1 MKKPQH
7 GFSLIELAIVLV
19 IVTILIGGLAVPLSA
34 QIEARRIAETRKIME
49 EAREALMGY
58 AMTHSCTCQYASTG
72 ALSQAPL
79 GPLPQSTCTALCP
92 PSGPSSTTLK
102 RPYLPCPDT
111 DGNGLENRPGGA
123 ECLRPRGYFPWVDLG
138 TASQDAWGNRL
149 WYEVTP
155 AFSDASTGFSNAN
168 AIPPGPLG
176 DTQICDA
183 NGCARTIA
191 SNVPVTLVSHGPNGW
206 GGLNINGNTL
216 ATPTSADELENN
228 SAQTNVNNVY
238 ISRAPSKSDS
248 ALGEFDDLVT
258 WISTPVLISR
268 VCPTPGGC
276 P

>member
-1 MKKPQH
+1 MKKVQQ

-58 AMTHSCTCQYASTG
+58 AMTHSCACAYDSAGNFINPAPPKSCTQASCPPPSTG
-72 ALSQAPL
+72 MSAKTLS
-79 GPLPQSTCTALCP
+79 
-92 PSGPSSTTLK
+92 

-111 DGNGLENRPGGA
+111 DGDGKENRPSPQNA
-123 ECLRPRGYFPWVDLG
+123 ECLQSQGYLPWVNLG
-138 TASQDAWGNRL
+138 VGSQDAWGNRL
-149 WYEVTP
+149 WYEVTDP
-155 AFSDASTGFSNAN
+155 YSDATKGFSNASTGN
-168 AIPPGPLG
+168 V
-176 DTQICDA
+176 QICDA
-183 NGCARTIA
+183 SGCAQNIA
-191 SNVPVTLVSHGPNGW
+191 SNVPVALVSHGPNGW
-206 GGLNINGNTL
+206 GALNINGNIL

-228 SAQTNVNNVY
+228 SALTNNNKVY
-238 ISRAPSKSDS
+238 ISRTPSKPDS

-258 WISTPVLISR
+258 WISTPLLISR

>member
-1 MKKPQH
+1 MRKAD

-58 AMTHSCTCQYASTG
+58 AMTHSCTCQYDNVGT
-72 ALSQAPL
+72 LSQAPL
-79 GPLPQSTCTALCP
+79 GPPPQSTCTAQCP
-92 PSGPSSTTLK
+92 STGPNSATFK

-111 DGNGLENRPGGA
+111 DGNGTENRPANA
-123 ECLRPRGYFPWVDLG
+123 ECLQPRGYFPWVSLG
-138 TASQDAWGNRL
+138 TGSQDAWGNRL
-149 WYEVTP
+149 WYEVTDP
-155 AFSDASTGFSNAN
+155 YSDATKGFSNAST
-168 AIPPGPLG
+168 G
-176 DTQICDA
+176 DIQICDA
-183 NGCARTIA
+183 SGCAKTIA
-191 SNVPVTLVSHGPNGW
+191 SNIPVTLLSHGPNGW
-206 GGLNINGNTL
+206 GALNINGNTL

-228 SAQTNVNNVY
+228 SALTNGNKVY
-238 ISRAPSKSDS
+238 ISRTPSKADS

-268 VCPTPGGC
+268 VCPSPGGC